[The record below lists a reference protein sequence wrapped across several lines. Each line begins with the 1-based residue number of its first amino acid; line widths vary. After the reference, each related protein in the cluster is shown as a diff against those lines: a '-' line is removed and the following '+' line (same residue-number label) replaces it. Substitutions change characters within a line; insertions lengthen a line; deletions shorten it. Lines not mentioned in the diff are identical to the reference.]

1 MTHATTAELR
11 RMVDDPWAVR
21 ESSRSHA
28 RSCERCTRRRQRME
42 ADAAA
47 VAARLPDLEED
58 AIGSDLAWA
67 RLKRDLDSGR
77 PAHAGP
83 VRRRRPS
90 RRALTIGAVGIAAL
104 GATSAAAA
112 EVVTVLSPT
121 QVAPIQLG
129 QSDLSALL
137 QALPTATLTQTSTGP
152 SYQVG
157 SLAQAEADTGLTVA
171 LPTRLPNGV
180 SGSPSISVE
189 PAADLTLGFGR
200 GTTGPS
206 VGHGSVPAWLVGTT
220 LRIDAGPAVLVTYHG
235 GTGSADLPALAVG
248 AAKAPVLTATGATPQ
263 SIEDYVLSQPGVS
276 PALAAEVR
284 VLGAPGAVLPVPI
297 PSGASVSDAVVGGA
311 AAVVLADPSGFASG
325 VIWEHGGTVRAVGG
339 LVSTA
344 EALQVAD
351 ELG

>member
-11 RMVDDPWAVR
+11 RLVDDPWAVR
-21 ESSRSHA
+21 ESARAHT
-28 RSCERCTRRRQRME
+28 RSCDRCSRRRRRME
-42 ADAAA
+42 SDAAT
-47 VAARLPDLEED
+47 VAGLLPDLSDHE
-58 AIGSDLAWA
+58 IGTDLAWA
-67 RLKRDLDSGR
+67 RFKRDLESGR
-77 PAHAGP
+77 PAPAAP
-83 VRRRRPS
+83 ARRRRPS
-90 RRALTIGAVGIAAL
+90 RRALTIGTVGIVAL

-112 EVVTVLSPT
+112 GVVTVLTPT

-129 QSDLSALL
+129 EADVSALL

-152 SYQVG
+152 SYQVD
-157 SLAQAEADTGLTVA
+157 SLAQAEAETGLTFT
-171 LPTRLPNGV
+171 LPTQLPSGV

-189 PAADLTLGFGR
+189 PAADLTLTFGQGATKR
-200 GTTGPS
+200 S

-220 LRIDAGPAVLVTYHG
+220 LRINAGPAVLVTYTG
-235 GTGSADLPALAVG
+235 GPSSADLPALAVG
-248 AAKAPVLTATGATPQ
+248 AAKAPVLTANGATPQ

-297 PSGASVSDAVVGGA
+297 PADANVSDATVGGRP
-311 AAVVLADPSGFASG
+311 AVVMADPSGFASG
-325 VIWEHGGTVRAVGG
+325 VIWEHGGTVRIVGG

-344 EALQVAD
+344 QALQVAD